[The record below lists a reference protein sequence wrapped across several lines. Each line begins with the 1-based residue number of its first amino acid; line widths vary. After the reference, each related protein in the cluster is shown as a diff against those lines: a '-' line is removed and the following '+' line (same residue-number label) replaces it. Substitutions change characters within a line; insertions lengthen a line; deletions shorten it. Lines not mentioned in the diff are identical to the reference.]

1 MLLTDDARDARN
13 LPTRKNMINAMKWLV
28 QGAKCHDSLFFHC
41 KLFGDRE
48 DIVELLTSAKTLAMV
63 VSDGA

>member
-1 MLLTDDARDARN
+1 
-13 LPTRKNMINAMKWLV
+13 MINAMKWLV